1 MGILSYRACL
11 AQLSKVAIYPS
22 KLNYKETYFGTQE
35 HYIVQRSIIFPIVQV
50 LFSLH
55 SNEKQAIVSFIHIKH
70 KSTYHSTQ
78 RFSPPKRSHSRLSFP
93 QTKVSKKQNKHR
105 LKKREMPCTL
115 HTFLYLHCGCIYHIR
130 DATHSNPNCNR
141 YLDHTVECV
150 TERCDPR
157 CTRSCTEQ
165 KAERFLMAAAENR
178 AAEVSERDQGDW
190 VVKALEEL
198 SL

>member
-1 MGILSYRACL
+1 M
-11 AQLSKVAIYPS
+11 
-22 KLNYKETYFGTQE
+22 KLISG
-35 HYIVQRSIIFPIVQV
+35 HRSIILYKEALSSPLFKF

-55 SNEKQAIVSFIHIKH
+55 SNEKQTIVSFIHIKH

-105 LKKREMPCTL
+105 PKKKEMPCTL

-165 KAERFLMAAAENR
+165 KAEKFLMAAAENR